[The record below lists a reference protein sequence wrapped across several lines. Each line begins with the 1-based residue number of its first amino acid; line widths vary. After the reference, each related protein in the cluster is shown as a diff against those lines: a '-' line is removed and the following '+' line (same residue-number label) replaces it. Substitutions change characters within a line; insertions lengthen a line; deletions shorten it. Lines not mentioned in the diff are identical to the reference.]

1 MAGSVPMSSLR
12 LSAFLPVLTVL
23 LTVLPMYGI
32 LAATNDPAVSELH
45 PGWMAVGLLGGL
57 ALFLYG
63 MDHLATALK
72 TLAGGRLRAILA
84 KMTRNRFMAA
94 LSGAAIT
101 GLVQSSS
108 VTTVLVVGFVSAGL
122 MGFGQSIAVIMG
134 ANVGSTLTA
143 QIIAFRIDA
152 IAPLMIAVG
161 FGVMSFVPHRGW
173 SLAGRALLGT
183 GLLFFGM
190 GMMSDAME
198 PLRTYGPFI
207 DLMAQMTNPL
217 IGIAIAAAF
226 TALVQSSA
234 ATTGIVIVLA
244 GQGLVPLEAGIALIF
259 GANIGTCVTALL
271 VTIGKNRDAM
281 RTALGHVFFNVVGV
295 LIWLPFIP
303 QLADIVR
310 VISLGG
316 NGGQVDIA
324 REIANAHSIFN
335 IANVVIMI
343 CFVPWIARLIE
354 KCVPVRDVF
363 EPPLDPAPK
372 FLVDDITD
380 TPSAALMLLRN
391 EIMHMGDIVCD
402 VVRRGRETMQNPTR
416 EKLEKIAELDDGV
429 DSLQDAIARFAGK
442 LRHSELL
449 PSDQNR
455 LLNKLAIS
463 NHLEAIGDII
473 SEEMT
478 ELVGRL
484 LAERN
489 LPLLDSRE
497 KMSELFTFSEECLK
511 QALTAFA
518 SDDVEA
524 ANRVLARKGEFIEK
538 MDVTL
543 RRISDEIGPRDAD
556 IRRYRTEVALVERIN
571 RLYERARRIAH
582 ASLAIT
588 QDDRNSNPTEQ
599 RPTPEPA

>member
-1 MAGSVPMSSLR
+1 MSFLR
-12 LSAFLPVLTVL
+12 LSAFLSVLTVL
-23 LTVLPMYGI
+23 LAVLPMRGI

-45 PGWMAVGLLGGL
+45 PGWMAIGLLGGL

-198 PLRTYGPFI
+198 PLRTYAPFI

-217 IGIAIAAAF
+217 IGILIAALF

-310 VISLGG
+310 VISLGE

-335 IANVVIMI
+335 IANVAIMI
-343 CFVPWIARLIE
+343 GFVTWIARLIE

-372 FLVDDITD
+372 FLVDDIAD

-391 EIMHMGDIVCD
+391 EVMHMGDIVCD
-402 VVRRGRETMQNPTR
+402 VVRRGRETMQNPTL

-571 RLYERARRIAH
+571 RLYERARRIAR

-588 QDDRNSNPTEQ
+588 RDDRGDNSNSPE
-599 RPTPEPA
+599 RTPHGQPVAP

>member
-1 MAGSVPMSSLR
+1 MSFLR
-12 LSAFLPVLTVL
+12 LSAFLFV
-23 LTVLPMYGI
+23 LTVLPMHGI

-63 MDHLATALK
+63 MDHLAAALK

-94 LSGAAIT
+94 LSGATIT

-198 PLRTYGPFI
+198 PLRTYAPFI

-217 IGIAIAAAF
+217 IGILIAALF

-310 VISLGG
+310 VISLGE

-335 IANVVIMI
+335 IANVAIMI
-343 CFVPWIARLIE
+343 GFVPWIARLIE
-354 KCVPVRDVF
+354 KCVPVHDVF

-372 FLVDDITD
+372 FLVDDIAD

-391 EIMHMGDIVCD
+391 EVMHMGDIVCD
-402 VVRRGRETMQNPTR
+402 VVRRGRETMQNPTL

-571 RLYERARRIAH
+571 RLYERARRIAR

-588 QDDRNSNPTEQ
+588 RDDRGDNSNSPE
-599 RPTPEPA
+599 RTPHGQPVAP